1 MFAPQPVFQ
10 AMGTLGDD
18 ALAYGI
24 QNEAANFAT
33 LYRLHLS
40 QVYRY
45 LLARVGNVADAQD
58 LTSETFLAAMQ
69 AFPTYRA
76 ERPFAAWLLGIARH
90 KIADHF
96 RRGHAQVNVELTEEI
111 ADQSDSLEVQ
121 LNDRL
126 AWSCI
131 QTHLACLSPDRAEAV
146 SLRLFAG
153 LGAAEIAGLMG
164 KRETAVRML
173 IFRGLRDLQEQLGQT
188 N

>member
-1 MFAPQPVFQ
+1 MFAPQAVFQ
-10 AMGTLGDD
+10 AIGTLGDD

-33 LYRLHLS
+33 LYRLHLP

-76 ERPFAAWLLGIARH
+76 ERPFVAWLLGIARH
-90 KIADHF
+90 KVADHF
-96 RRGHAQVNVELTEEI
+96 RSGRARVSFELTEEI
-111 ADQSDSLEVQ
+111 ADRSNSLEEQVD
-121 LNDRL
+121 DRL
-126 AWSCI
+126 AWE
-131 QTHLACLSPDRAEAV
+131 QLRAQLARLSPDRAEAV
-146 SLRLFAG
+146 SLRLFGG
-153 LGAAEIAGLMG
+153 LEAAEIAGLMG

-173 IFRGLRDLQEQLGQT
+173 IFRGMRDLQQQLGREK
-188 N
+188 

>member
-10 AMGTLGDD
+10 PIGTQGDD
-18 ALAYGI
+18 ALANGI

-33 LYRLHLS
+33 LYRLHLP

-76 ERPFAAWLLGIARH
+76 ERPFVAWLLGIARH

-96 RRGHAQVNVELTEEI
+96 RRGHAHVNVELTEEI
-111 ADQSDSLEVQ
+111 ADQSDGLEGQV
-121 LNDRL
+121 NDRL
-126 AWSCI
+126 TWSRI
-131 QTHLACLSPDRAEAV
+131 QTQLSYLSPDRAEAV

-153 LGAAEIAGLMG
+153 LDAAEIAGLMG

-173 IFRGLRDLQEQLGQT
+173 IFRGMRDLREQLSQT
-188 N
+188 R